1 MKRRLRLLRPLKR
14 RQINSLDRHSS
25 RPLSAE
31 GVGPCD
37 ARLSGAGITLF
48 QDIIMRQR
56 TRYSAV
62 AMLLHWSI
70 AALIIANLFL
80 GWRMGFLKGL
90 AQFDMFQLHK
100 SVGIT
105 VLVLSIVR
113 LVWRMLNPVPPLPA
127 GMKGWEVAA
136 AHVTHWAFYGLM
148 IGLPLTGWTVVSVSP
163 WN

>member
-1 MKRRLRLLRPLKR
+1 
-14 RQINSLDRHSS
+14 
-25 RPLSAE
+25 
-31 GVGPCD
+31 
-37 ARLSGAGITLF
+37 
-48 QDIIMRQR
+48 MRQR

-113 LVWRMLNPVPPLPA
+113 LENR
-127 GMKGWEVAA
+127 
-136 AHVTHWAFYGLM
+136 
-148 IGLPLTGWTVVSVSP
+148 
-163 WN
+163 